1 MASKEFRSRGSV
13 VPRELRKQRIPPD
26 RLLSAV
32 LLAHRL
38 APPELPTLIHYD
50 YDITAASVRGT
61 LIVCALIKHHA
72 HRWRQRP
79 WIRRYTSNA
88 GPAS

>member
-13 VPRELRKQRIPPD
+13 VPRELRQQRIPPD

-50 YDITAASVRGT
+50 YDITVASVRGT
-61 LIVCALIKHHA
+61 LIVCAPD
-72 HRWRQRP
+72 Q
-79 WIRRYTSNA
+79 
-88 GPAS
+88 ASCAPIAAAAVDPTLHK